1 MLHYVLI
8 VFINIALGGKYPFE
22 IGTLNLSQPNCFNF
36 QVVNFMTRSNFNIKA
51 ASRTMKTT
59 GTYLTK

>member
-8 VFINIALGGKYPFE
+8 VFTNIALGGKYPFE
-22 IGTLNLSQPNCFNF
+22 VGTLDFSLNFSIF
-36 QVVNFMTRSNFNIKA
+36 QVVNFMTKSSFNIKA

-59 GTYLTK
+59 GTFRTK